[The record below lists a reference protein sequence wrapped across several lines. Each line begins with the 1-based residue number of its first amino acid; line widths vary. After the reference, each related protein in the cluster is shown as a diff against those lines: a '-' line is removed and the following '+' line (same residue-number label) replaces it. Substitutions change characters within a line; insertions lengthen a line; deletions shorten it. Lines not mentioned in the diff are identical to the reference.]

1 MNGWDSRIQEVKDSS
16 ERLENIKALKV

>member
-1 MNGWDSRIQEVKDSS
+1 MNGWDSEIQEVKDSS